1 MMTNEEI
8 ATLAYRAIHT
18 LTTLRDSNVIVDDES
33 TATLFVLQT
42 FKDMTRL
49 LDEMKERGVKMRG
62 IDISAY
68 SNAGDTPQTART
80 NALLGEWNAGEP
92 IRAEP

>member
-1 MMTNEEI
+1 MMTNDEI

-42 FKDMTRL
+42 FEDMTRL

-68 SNAGDTPQTART
+68 SNAGDTPHTART